1 MNVKPEDHRAWW
13 LVLPVVLLVAF
24 SAVVPLMTVVNYSVQ
39 DIFGPNDRVFVGL
52 EWFRKVLHDEAI
64 RGAFWRQLMFS
75 GLVLALELPL
85 GVAVALLM
93 PARGWQAS
101 AGVVLLA
108 VPLLIPF
115 NVVGTIWQL
124 FARTDI
130 GLFGAALAAL
140 GVDYNYS
147 GNALDAWLTLIL
159 MDLWH
164 WTPLVA
170 LLSYAGL
177 RAIPPAYYQ
186 AARIDGASRWQIL
199 RYIELPKLAS
209 VLTIGLLLRFM
220 DSFTVYSEPFVVTGG
235 GPGSSTTFM
244 SVHLVKL
251 AVGQFDLGPAAA
263 FSLLYFLVILL
274 LSYIF
279 YQLMQSKLG
288 SGDH

>member
-75 GLVLALELPL
+75 GAVLALELPL

-177 RAIPPAYYQ
+177 RAIPAAYYQ

>member
-177 RAIPPAYYQ
+177 RAIPAAYYQ